1 MKTQLLTL
9 MLIFFVFPAIP
20 INPPEKGAYYSSS
33 AGKFSIVFPTQ
44 YKIETTD
51 NGDTET
57 VKISSTNNDQT
68 YFASYTVHTV
78 ELTGLE
84 DLAEVSLNSFSE
96 QLGATISGQSEWK
109 VNKNSGLEATMYLK
123 DQDAKVQY
131 YVLLVGQ
138 IQYQLIVLATNSSF
152 DQKAA
157 DAFIKSFKLD
167 K

>member
-1 MKTQLLTL
+1 MKTQLLAL
-9 MLIFFVFPAIP
+9 MLIFFVFPAIA
-20 INPPEKGAYYSSS
+20 INPPEKGVYYSSS
-33 AGKFSIVFPTQ
+33 VGKFSIVFPTQ

-51 NGDTET
+51 NGDSET
-57 VKISSTNNDQT
+57 VKISSSSNDQT

-96 QLGATISGQSEWK
+96 QLGGTISEKKEWK
-109 VNKNSGLEATMYLK
+109 VNKNNGLEATMNLK
-123 DQDAKVQY
+123 EQDAKVQY
-131 YVLLVGQ
+131 YVILVGQ
-138 IQYQLIVLATNSSF
+138 VQYQLIVLAANSSF